1 MSDRSQRILAG
12 IISGLVIAVTIHV
25 STRSDGGFISDLVQG
40 YENRSYDS
48 RMKAR
53 ASFSEEGSID
63 DVIIIDIDLS
73 SVEAM
78 GNYYDWPHSYHGQLI
93 DVVSSGNP
101 EALIFDIIFDPKV
114 TDNYD
119 LVNAL
124 SQNQKTVDP
133 DLKEYTEQ
141 FLVAQNPYRLV
152 ESTSKSNKVHH
163 TLVLENADTLNFL
176 YPMEELPGG
185 YTAKNHTINVP
196 ESVSKNLPSAERIG
210 NLHFDLLTASHGMG
224 TPNFPSDGDGIIRRS
239 PTAIRFEGT
248 NQVFPSITMSA
259 VMDILGIPEDG
270 FNYDFSKLTLE
281 LIDTTGTVVRSI
293 PIDEKGRMYVNY
305 YGLFKTFTYI
315 PYVYCFDPEML
326 DPTYWKDKVAIVG
339 SSLAGLGDLKSTAVQ
354 KTFAGPEIHANVIHS
369 ILKNEFVQPVSD
381 AKHLLFL
388 ILISIL
394 VGIFSGL
401 PNKPFWGFAVV
412 IVSGLSWVLFATNQ
426 FLAHGIMWDVVRPIS
441 AMTLA
446 QLSVFSFHFLVM
458 EKDKRFL
465 KETFGTYISPDLI
478 DQMVDSK
485 EEPKLGGSEEV
496 HTAFFTDIESFSAF
510 SEEMSA
516 KKLVELLNLYLT
528 DMTTIL
534 LDNKGTLDKY
544 IGDAIVAFFGAPMP
558 VKNHEYCACK
568 TALDMQAQL
577 KVLREQW
584 ISEGDRWT
592 QKVHKMQNRIGI
604 HTGLMVTGN
613 MGSEQRMN
621 YTMMGDTVN
630 LAARLESSCKQYGI
644 YTQISEDTY
653 KAIKDDILCREV
665 DRMVVMGR
673 KEPITTYELI
683 AIKGEEDEN
692 AVSFV
697 QTYHKAL
704 ELYRSQEWDK
714 AKVLF
719 EGLDK
724 KEEMFPGR
732 KTNPSRVYMDRCDD
746 YKKNPPSKN
755 WDGVTILTKK

>member
-1 MSDRSQRILAG
+1 
-12 IISGLVIAVTIHV
+12 
-25 STRSDGGFISDLVQG
+25 
-40 YENRSYDS
+40 
-48 RMKAR
+48 
-53 ASFSEEGSID
+53 
-63 DVIIIDIDLS
+63 
-73 SVEAM
+73 
-78 GNYYDWPHSYHGQLI
+78 
-93 DVVSSGNP
+93 
-101 EALIFDIIFDPKV
+101 
-114 TDNYD
+114 
-119 LVNAL
+119 
-124 SQNQKTVDP
+124 
-133 DLKEYTEQ
+133 
-141 FLVAQNPYRLV
+141 
-152 ESTSKSNKVHH
+152 
-163 TLVLENADTLNFL
+163 
-176 YPMEELPGG
+176 
-185 YTAKNHTINVP
+185 
-196 ESVSKNLPSAERIG
+196 
-210 NLHFDLLTASHGMG
+210 
-224 TPNFPSDGDGIIRRS
+224 
-239 PTAIRFEGT
+239 
-248 NQVFPSITMSA
+248 
-259 VMDILGIPEDG
+259 
-270 FNYDFSKLTLE
+270 
-281 LIDTTGTVVRSI
+281 
-293 PIDEKGRMYVNY
+293 
-305 YGLFKTFTYI
+305 
-315 PYVYCFDPEML
+315 
-326 DPTYWKDKVAIVG
+326 
-339 SSLAGLGDLKSTAVQ
+339 
-354 KTFAGPEIHANVIHS
+354 
-369 ILKNEFVQPVSD
+369 
-381 AKHLLFL
+381 
-388 ILISIL
+388 
-394 VGIFSGL
+394 
-401 PNKPFWGFAVV
+401 
-412 IVSGLSWVLFATNQ
+412 
-426 FLAHGIMWDVVRPIS
+426 
-441 AMTLA
+441 
-446 QLSVFSFHFLVM
+446 
-458 EKDKRFL
+458 
-465 KETFGTYISPDLI
+465 
-478 DQMVDSK
+478 
-485 EEPKLGGSEEV
+485 
-496 HTAFFTDIESFSAF
+496 
-510 SEEMSA
+510 MSA

-558 VKNHEYCACK
+558 VRNHEYCACK

-704 ELYRSQEWDK
+704 KLYRSQEWDK

-724 KEEMFPGR
+724 KEGMFPGR